1 MSSKEEELLSSII
14 SPTSFVEDIVF
25 SNVEVLLS
33 LCISCHNYTDQRTR
47 RQQMKLKFYE
57 KKEFIE
63 TAKGNRIARSC
74 EFKGARNIMLSG
86 KAVLEDKV
94 TIRLVSLWTRRVL
107 LSPFHYP

>member
-1 MSSKEEELLSSII
+1 
-14 SPTSFVEDIVF
+14 
-25 SNVEVLLS
+25 
-33 LCISCHNYTDQRTR
+33 
-47 RQQMKLKFYE
+47 MKLKFYE